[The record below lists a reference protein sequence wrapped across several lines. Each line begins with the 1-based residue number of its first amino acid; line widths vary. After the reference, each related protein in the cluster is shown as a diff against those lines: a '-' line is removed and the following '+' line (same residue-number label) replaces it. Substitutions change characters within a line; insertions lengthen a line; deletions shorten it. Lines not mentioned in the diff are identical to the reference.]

1 MNDEL
6 YSEIHNQ
13 IMNLSSKIKEFD
25 TKTPNKLLCS
35 LQMAKLLLKFF
46 ISFYD
51 INKNA
56 RSCNSYSESETDD
69 EYMSRSH
76 EDKKEKILS
85 RSVIEKANHQIE
97 LIPDQNLFTMMLLK
111 KTQYTREKLISKGRI

>member
-1 MNDEL
+1 
-6 YSEIHNQ
+6 
-13 IMNLSSKIKEFD
+13 MNLSAKIKEFEV
-25 TKTPNKLLCS
+25 KTPNKLLCS
-35 LQMAKLLLKFF
+35 IQMAKLLLKFF

-56 RSCNSYSESETDD
+56 RNYNSCSDSEAEEEDA
-69 EYMSRSH
+69 SRSSH
-76 EDKKEKILS
+76 EYKKEKILS

-111 KTQYTREKLISKGRI
+111 KTQYTRETLIPKGRI